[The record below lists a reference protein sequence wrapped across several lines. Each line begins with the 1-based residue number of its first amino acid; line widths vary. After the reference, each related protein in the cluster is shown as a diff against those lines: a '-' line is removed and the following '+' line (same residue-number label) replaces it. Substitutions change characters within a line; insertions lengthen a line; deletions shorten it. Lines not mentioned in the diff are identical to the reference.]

1 MCVKYNIAGREER
14 TGPWRAPRALRAPRP
29 NQLVWICRP
38 QGGSARRPV
47 PTPAVCWAWA
57 TCTVYFSSFLSGGFS
72 WTLKS
77 AGQKACHV
85 KQALKGTTELTVKAG
100 GSTPW
105 PWPPALLPPQSGRHR
120 IRGLPCE
127 GVPWGRMTW
136 SLWSGLKIVVSC
148 RMLLL
153 DWLSHCLSRNCFGS
167 ERRQSKYP
175 RTTQMNPYSPGE
187 RGS

>member
-1 MCVKYNIAGREER
+1 MEGSAGSQ
-14 TGPWRAPRALRAPRP
+14 AQ
-29 NQLVWICRP
+29 QLVWICRP
-38 QGGSARRPV
+38 QGGSARCPV
-47 PTPAVCWAWA
+47 PPLAVCWAWA

-85 KQALKGTTELTVKAG
+85 KQALKGTTELTMKAG

-105 PWPPALLPPQSGRHR
+105 PWPPALFLPQSGRHR

-127 GVPWGRMTW
+127 VAPWGRMTW

-153 DWLSHCLSRNCFGS
+153 DWLAHCLSQNCFGS

-175 RTTQMNPYSPGE
+175 RTTHVNPYSPGE
-187 RGS
+187 RST